1 METTKPAPSEP
12 RRSSAAPAR
21 PAAPL
26 RSPEVAPRP
35 AASPTRTTS
44 PTGDDTAYAALPQ
57 LIERLHRRFLD
68 LLRNELAREGVE
80 DIAPVQML
88 LLLNMDGDEVAI
100 QDLIDRGNYMRSQT
114 FYNIKKLVEAGY
126 LEQERS
132 KTDRRTVRVRL
143 TKKAT
148 ALCAKLRAH
157 QAQLAELF
165 AKTEDKP
172 DNLNLA
178 YRILRH
184 LERAWDDYLR
194 YGRI

>member
-1 METTKPAPSEP
+1 MLF
-12 RRSSAAPAR
+12 RSLS
-21 PAAPL
+21 
-26 RSPEVAPRP
+26 
-35 AASPTRTTS
+35 
-44 PTGDDTAYAALPQ
+44 
-57 LIERLHRRFLD
+57 
-68 LLRNELAREGVE
+68 REGVN

-88 LLLNMDGDEVAI
+88 LLLNMDDEDIAI

-143 TKKAT
+143 TKKAV
-148 ALCAKLRAH
+148 ALCDRIRAH
-157 QAQLAELF
+157 QAQLADLF
-165 AKTEDKP
+165 SKTEDKP
-172 DNLNLA
+172 DNLQLA
-178 YRILRH
+178 YRILRR

>member
-1 METTKPAPSEP
+1 METAKSPPPAAEP
-12 RRSSAAPAR
+12 RRRPAAAVAR
-21 PAAPL
+21 PADTA
-26 RSPEVAPRP
+26 APRP
-35 AASPTRTTS
+35 VERIGAAAKPAS
-44 PTGDDTAYAALPQ
+44 DEAHAALPQ

-132 KTDRRTVRVRL
+132 KTDRRTVRVKL

-157 QAQLAELF
+157 QAQLADLF

-178 YRILRH
+178 YRILRR

>member
-1 METTKPAPSEP
+1 MSPHGSRTASGRIGETAELRIERTPG
-12 RRSSAAPAR
+12 AAKATMST
-21 PAAPL
+21 A
-26 RSPEVAPRP
+26 
-35 AASPTRTTS
+35 
-44 PTGDDTAYAALPQ
+44 GDAHAALPQ

-68 LLRNELAREGVE
+68 LLRNELSREGVH

-88 LLLNMDGDEVAI
+88 LLLNMDGDDVAI

-114 FYNIKKLVEAGY
+114 FYNIKKLVESGY

-132 KTDRRTVRVRL
+132 KTDRRTVRIKL

-148 ALCAKLRAH
+148 TLCGRLRAH
-157 QAQLAELF
+157 QSQLAELF
-165 AKTEDKP
+165 SKTEDKP
-172 DNLNLA
+172 DNLQLA
-178 YRILRH
+178 YRILRR

>member
-1 METTKPAPSEP
+1 MESGKSPILSDARRRPVIARAAEPA
-12 RRSSAAPAR
+12 AAPQPPERIGVPAR
-21 PAAPL
+21 PAP
-26 RSPEVAPRP
+26 
-35 AASPTRTTS
+35 
-44 PTGDDTAYAALPQ
+44 GDDAHVALPQ

-88 LLLNMDGDEVAI
+88 LLLNMDGEEIAI

-143 TKKAT
+143 TRKAV
-148 ALCAKLRAH
+148 ALCTKLRAH
-157 QAQLAELF
+157 QAQLADLF

-178 YRILRH
+178 YRILRR